1 MTQMILID
9 DIDDSEFYDTQSYD
23 EYDTGIVLD
32 EDDTNWNYNDE
43 TEERLIIMLSDI

>member
-1 MTQMILID
+1 MILLD
-9 DIDDSEFYDTQSYD
+9 DIDDSEFYDTQTHD

-43 TEERLIIMLSDI
+43 TEERLIIMLSDY